1 MLKKQLKNKN
11 PNLLLTRLAKILW
24 AEAATDLM
32 ITFKP
37 FRAIRPRQEH
47 AQDVASRPYDVLDST
62 EAKNEA
68 EGTPNSFLRVIKPEI
83 DLPDNV
89 SPYSDEVYQ
98 QGKKTFLDMVEKG
111 VMITESS
118 PSFYVYR
125 LTMDGR
131 SQTGLVG
138 CCHFEEYFEGKIK
151 KHELTRTAKEN
162 DRVKHVETLEAN
174 AEPVFFSYRGQ
185 QEIDSIVEQIT
196 RGETTYDFIAED
208 GIRHELWTCTDIQ
221 TNVEISSAFCN
232 VDALYVADGH
242 HRTAAAARVGQN
254 LKEKNPT
261 HSGDEE
267 YNFFMAVL
275 FPDDQLKIFDY
286 NRVVKDLN
294 GLTTDT
300 FLELLANDFDL
311 QKDDFSEIKPSS
323 MREFAMYLPGQWYRL
338 SPKESIRSQNP
349 VQDLDVTLLSD
360 KILQPILEIGDL
372 RKSERIDFVGGIRG
386 LDELSRRVD
395 SGDMAVAFAL
405 YPVSMDQLLAIA
417 DAGEIMPPKTTWFE
431 PKLRSGLFVHSIKT

>member
-24 AEAATDLM
+24 AEATTDLM

>member
-1 MLKKQLKNKN
+1 
-11 PNLLLTRLAKILW
+11 
-24 AEAATDLM
+24 M
-32 ITFKP
+32 ITFNP
-37 FRAIRPRQEH
+37 FRAIRPRQEY
-47 AQDVASRPYDVLDST
+47 AQDVASRPYDVLDSK
-62 EAKNEA
+62 EAKDEA
-68 EGTPNSFLRVIKPEI
+68 DGIPNSFLRVIKPEI

-98 QGKKTFLDMVEKG
+98 QGKKTFLGMQDKG
-111 VMITESS
+111 VMIKESS

-185 QEIDSIVEQIT
+185 QQIDSIVERIT
-196 RGETTYDFIAED
+196 RGEVTYDFIADD
-208 GIRHELWTCTDIQ
+208 GIRHELWTCSDIQ
-221 TNVEISSAFCN
+221 TNVDISSAFQS

-254 LKEKNPT
+254 LKEKNPAHT
-261 HSGDEE
+261 GDEE
-267 YNFFMAVL
+267 YNYFMAVL

-294 GLTTDT
+294 GLTADT

-311 QKDDFSEIKPSS
+311 QKDEFSTIKPSS
-323 MREFAMYLPGQWYRL
+323 MREFAMYLSGQWYRL

-360 KILQPILEIGDL
+360 KILQPILGIGDL

-431 PKLRSGLFVHSIKT
+431 PKLRSGLFVHSIKR

>member
-1 MLKKQLKNKN
+1 
-11 PNLLLTRLAKILW
+11 
-24 AEAATDLM
+24 M

-47 AQDVASRPYDVLDST
+47 AQNVASRPYDVLDSK

-68 EGTPNSFLRVIKPEI
+68 AGIPNSFLRVIKPEI

-98 QGKKTFLDMVEKG
+98 QGKKIFLDMQDKG
-111 VMITESS
+111 VMIKESS

-125 LTMDGR
+125 LTMGGR

-185 QEIDSIVEQIT
+185 QQIDSIVEQIT
-196 RGETTYDFIAED
+196 EGEVTYDFIAED
-208 GIRHELWTCTDIQ
+208 GIRHELWTCSDIQ
-221 TNVEISSAFCN
+221 TNVDISSAFQS

-254 LKEKNPT
+254 LKEKNPAHT
-261 HSGDEE
+261 GDEE

-294 GLTTDT
+294 GLTADT

-311 QKDDFSEIKPSS
+311 QKDEFSTIKPSS
-323 MREFAMYLPGQWYRL
+323 MREFAMYLSGQWYRL
-338 SPKESIRSQNP
+338 RPKENIRSQNP

-360 KILQPILEIGDL
+360 KILQPILDIGDL

-431 PKLRSGLFVHSIKT
+431 PKLRSGLFVHSIKR